1 MKPNDFDNLIRSK
14 FDENDFEYNPGNWEQ
29 LVARM
34 DDKPGKR
41 RTFLWVPMAI
51 IASTASIAA
60 SLAMIISIP
69 VLMHHSSGSPMASIT
84 RHHSDA
90 QEKLNAVA
98 MQETIVPVAAAQS
111 INDINNLAKTIINN
125 TNNRKDNSLSLR
137 ATFNASEQAAK
148 ANNALLAFSS
158 SAAVDGSELRV
169 SESNK
174 YPVYN
179 TFSTAPASHN
189 ASKSKTTISIAGGLN
204 YGNAMSGYSIGATGK
219 RMLGDHLYIESDL
232 AFVSD
237 NTTEKTEYLVASAT
251 DGRAIASRMISND
264 FSSPSGS
271 SALPSMANPLSGYNT
286 TSGAGSNSQ
295 SGVGSS
301 SSSSRFAAARMT
313 MPVTA
318 NVPASVS
325 ATTVITSSASRG
337 FANLATSAGG
347 NNNNTAGARRRAGA
361 RMTGSSMGGSTE
373 TAAPTPAA
381 SSSAQEREV
390 NYNLY
395 YAQVTPTLGYNIHK
409 KISVG
414 VGADVQR
421 LLLNETSTSGG
432 DAGQQASTRELP
444 AFDLGLVGKAECALS
459 NTIKAGVSYRQ
470 GMNNVVAP
478 NANYLDRNY
487 VQVQLKFLLL
497 RK

>member
-69 VLMHHSSGSPMASIT
+69 VLMHHKTNTPIASIT
-84 RHHSDA
+84 RHQYDVQA
-90 QEKLNAVA
+90 KMNPAA
-98 MQETIVPVAAAQS
+98 MQETTVPVAAAAPS

-137 ATFNASEQAAK
+137 ATFNANEQAAK
-148 ANNALLAFSS
+148 TANALLAFNS
-158 SAAVDGSELRV
+158 SAAVDGQQLSIDEPNR
-169 SESNK
+169 

-179 TFSTAPASHN
+179 TFNTAPASRT
-189 ASKSKTTISIAGGLN
+189 ASKAKTTISIAGGLN

-237 NTTEKTEYLVASAT
+237 NTTEKTEYMVANASDA
-251 DGRAIASRMISND
+251 RAIVSRIISND
-264 FSSPSGS
+264 FSSPSGGS
-271 SALPSMANPLSGYNT
+271 PLPSVANPLSSYNT
-286 TSGAGSNSQ
+286 SAGNNTQGGANS
-295 SGVGSS
+295 SAAST
-301 SSSSRFAAARMT
+301 RFAAAKMT
-313 MPVTA
+313 LPVTA
-318 NVPASVS
+318 TVPTSVNGS
-325 ATTVITSSASRG
+325 APAISASRSFVQFTTSTPG
-337 FANLATSAGG
+337 ANNSA
-347 NNNNTAGARRRAGA
+347 ARRRAGA
-361 RMTGSSMGGSTE
+361 KMVSSGGSTGGSTE
-373 TAAPTPAA
+373 PVASPVA
-381 SSSAQEREV
+381 SSSTQERDV

-432 DAGQQASTRELP
+432 TDAGQQAASRELP

>member
-1 MKPNDFDNLIRSK
+1 MKPNEFDNLIRSK

-60 SLAMIISIP
+60 SLAMIITIP
-69 VLMHHSSGSPMASIT
+69 ALMHHKAGAPIASV
-84 RHHSDA
+84 RHYDVPAKS
-90 QEKLNAVA
+90 N
-98 MQETIVPVAAAQS
+98 TIADLQPTFVPVVPAIA
-111 INDINNLAKTIINN
+111 NDINNLAKTFNSN

-137 ATFNASEQAAK
+137 AVFDANTQAARS
-148 ANNALLAFSS
+148 ANALLAFN
-158 SAAVDGSELRV
+158 ATIDDEQIKI
-169 SESNK
+169 EDHPK

-179 TFSTAPASHN
+179 TFNTESDKKTT
-189 ASKSKTTISIAGGLN
+189 SKAKTTISIAGGLN
-204 YGNAMSGYSIGATGK
+204 YGNAISGYSIGATGK

-232 AFVSD
+232 AFVND
-237 NTTEKTEYLVASAT
+237 NTTERSEYWVVNNIDS
-251 DGRAIASRMISND
+251 RAIGGRMVGND
-264 FSSPSGS
+264 FSAP
-271 SALPSMANPLSGYNT
+271 AAAVPNNLPSVAVPLSNPINNNNLP
-286 TSGAGSNSQ
+286 GS
-295 SGVGSS
+295 VGSAS
-301 SSSSRFAAARMT
+301 TPVRVSAAKMVL
-313 MPVTA
+313 PVTG
-318 NVPASVS
+318 NIPSSVS
-325 ATTVITSSASRG
+325 ASV
-337 FANLATSAGG
+337 
-347 NNNNTAGARRRAGA
+347 
-361 RMTGSSMGGSTE
+361 
-373 TAAPTPAA
+373 TPAA
-381 SSSAQEREV
+381 SFSNSPFTRPAMAINGNNSTVRRYAGAKMASSGSSSDNVVESTPKPAAATVQEREV

-421 LLLNETSTSGG
+421 LLLNETTTSGT
-432 DAGQQASTRELP
+432 DAGQSSTREVP
-444 AFDLGLVGKAECALS
+444 AFDLGLVGKAECALT

>member
-14 FDENDFEYNPGNWEQ
+14 FDENDFEYSPGNWDQ

-41 RTFLWVPMAI
+41 RTFMWVPMAI

-69 VLMHHSSGSPMASIT
+69 VLMNHSTSTPIASIT

-98 MQETIVPVAAAQS
+98 MRETTVPVAAAQS

-137 ATFNASEQAAK
+137 ATFNASEQAAR

-158 SAAVDGSELRV
+158 SAAVDGQQVRIN
-169 SESNK
+169 ESNR

-179 TFSTAPASHN
+179 TFN
-189 ASKSKTTISIAGGLN
+189 AAQNSRNTSKSKTTISIAGGLA

-251 DGRAIASRMISND
+251 DGRAIASRMISSD
-264 FSSPSGS
+264 FSSPSGG

-295 SGVGSS
+295 GGIGNS

-318 NVPASVS
+318 NVPASAS
-325 ATTVITSSASRG
+325 ATTIITSSASRG
-337 FANLATSAGG
+337 FANLATSSG
-347 NNNNTAGARRRAGA
+347 NNIANTSTRRRAGS

-373 TAAPTPAA
+373 TAAPTPVV

-421 LLLNETSTSGG
+421 LLLNESSAAGA